1 MTPRFLHEN
10 ETVFPRAR
18 QFDPQRWL
26 DAAPHDR
33 ERMQKYLSNFGR
45 GSRQCAGM
53 KLASAEIYLAL
64 AYLFRRL
71 GRRVKLYDTQRER
84 DVDYVHDYFIPAPS
98 FESRGVR
105 VVENAMTH

>member
-10 ETVFPRAR
+10 ETIFPRAR
-18 QFDPQRWL
+18 EFDPQRWL
-26 DAAPHDR
+26 DAAPPDR

-53 KLASAEIYLAL
+53 KLAYAEIYLAL

-71 GRRVKLYDTQRER
+71 ERRVKLYDTQRER
-84 DVDYVHDYFIPAPS
+84 DVDYVHDYFILRRAS
-98 FESRGVR
+98 KAEESGWLRIL
-105 VVENAMTH
+105 